1 MQICF
6 PFRIDSSGKVET
18 TSQSAHVVEMI
29 EQVLFTVPGERVN
42 RPDFGCG
49 IAQMVFENESTE
61 TDTVIQVMVQGALQQ
76 WLGDV
81 IQLESVD
88 VTTDDSELT
97 IQIQYLL
104 RSTRERKISK
114 FIRQVGGSNL

>member
-18 TSQSAHVVEMI
+18 TSQSTHVVQMI
-29 EQVLFTVPGERVN
+29 EQVLFTAPGERVN

-114 FIRQVGGSNL
+114 FVRQVGGANL